1 MKVDEISVGSKI
13 KGIGSEEVFTV
24 TEITNDVIFAEQEP
38 RKEGEYIVQDKIE
51 IPTSIIDK
59 FEIVK

>member
-1 MKVDEISVGSKI
+1 MYQLILNMI
-13 KGIGSEEVFTV
+13 PQGILPRPNVS
-24 TEITNDVIFAEQEP
+24 